1 MKVSG
6 SGHAKRLGAVGLLAV
21 SFGGAAVC
29 LRPSEAA
36 RLAMGA
42 RLLASGAREGRVA
55 VDGLPVRYFDSHPGL
70 GGGEAMVLVH
80 GLGGHAESWAAVM
93 PKLARNTRVLAPDV
107 VGFGGTEAPP
117 EGMSLSS
124 LTKYLGGFL
133 DAMGIRRAV
142 LVGNSLGGAVSIK
155 YAARNPERV
164 ERLFLLNSAG
174 LLHDAPSS
182 LEPDDREKAREL
194 WVITAGSRTP
204 LPNFFLDDMVR
215 RAKSPARRAYLRS
228 GEPTDVRED
237 LPRIEAPTTIIW
249 GARDGLIPG
258 SHGEEMHAAVPGA
271 ELIMLPEAAHV
282 PQIQAPEEV
291 VSIIRGRL
299 AS

>member
-1 MKVSG
+1 MEISG
-6 SGHAKRLGAVGLLAV
+6 SGLAGRIAAVGLLAV
-21 SFGGAAVC
+21 SLGGVAVY

-36 RLAMGA
+36 RLAMRA

-55 VDGLPVRYFDSHPGL
+55 VDRLPVRYFDSRPGR
-70 GGGEAMVLVH
+70 GDGEAMVLVH

-93 PKLARNTRVLAPDV
+93 PKLSRGTRVLAPDIA
-107 VGFGGTEAPP
+107 GFGGTDAPP
-117 EGMSLSS
+117 EGMSFSS
-124 LTKYLGGFL
+124 LTKCLGGFL
-133 DAMGIRRAV
+133 DEMGIRRAV

-155 YAARNPERV
+155 YVARHPERV

-174 LLHDAPSS
+174 LLDEAPSS
-182 LEPDDREKAREL
+182 LEPDNREEAREL
-194 WVITAGSRTP
+194 WGITAGSRTA

-249 GARDGLIPG
+249 GARDGLIPR
-258 SHGEEMHAAVPGA
+258 SHGEEMRAAIPVS
-271 ELIMLPEAAHV
+271 ELVMLPEAAHV